1 MIDEVRAKIT
11 PVFDDVQ
18 KAVQAF
24 TAVAQRATDP
34 AGPLEQTLAS
44 AAGIAR
50 KVESGEGL
58 AGRLISDDK
67 LSADLEAT
75 LVSVRE
81 LAAQLERT
89 SKDPRITQILVK
101 TNSILTSLQATTR
114 NLAATT
120 PQITRSVQDTT
131 DAMPA
136 TLLQAQIAARELELL
151 LGQLRH
157 HWLFGGSSAPA
168 QPEPSRARGRGAA
181 VIRQPLSLLS
191 VLALAACG
199 GGGPVDTG
207 PPPDVKLDQANTAG
221 TQALSM
227 DLPSLAVRQYKVA
240 LSRAY
245 ERDDAGAIGDVAYNL
260 ALAQMKA
267 GDSKGAVATVRE
279 ARAELDRRRA
289 AVPPELI
296 LVQAAAAYRSG
307 DLGAQPAPPRKCSTA
322 AAKDPDAVRR
332 AWFIR
337 GLVAADRSD
346 AAGLAQAIAALP
358 PTKQADLEADR
369 QELQGR
375 AALLANDPAGA
386 LSLFEQSASNRQ
398 QALDYRGM
406 ARALSLAGDA
416 ALRSGRAADA
426 ADLFLRAG
434 RSALLQGD
442 TATATASAEARRGP
456 RQADRPDRHRR
467 GGGAA
472 AQSGGRADD
481 QDVSR

>member
-1 MIDEVRAKIT
+1 M
-11 PVFDDVQ
+11 
-18 KAVQAF
+18 
-24 TAVAQRATDP
+24 
-34 AGPLEQTLAS
+34 
-44 AAGIAR
+44 
-50 KVESGEGL
+50 
-58 AGRLISDDK
+58 
-67 LSADLEAT
+67 
-75 LVSVRE
+75 
-81 LAAQLERT
+81 
-89 SKDPRITQILVK
+89 
-101 TNSILTSLQATTR
+101 
-114 NLAATT
+114 
-120 PQITRSVQDTT
+120 
-131 DAMPA
+131 
-136 TLLQAQIAARELELL
+136 
-151 LGQLRH
+151 
-157 HWLFGGSSAPA
+157 
-168 QPEPSRARGRGAA
+168 
-181 VIRQPLSLLS
+181 IRQPLSLLS
-191 VLALAACG
+191 ALALAACG

-207 PPPDVKLDQANTAG
+207 PPPDVKLDQANNAG

-267 GDSKGAVATVRE
+267 GDPKGAVATVRE
-279 ARAELDRRRA
+279 TRAELDRRRA

-296 LVQAAAAYRSG
+296 LVQAAASYRSG
-307 DLGAQPAPPRKCSTA
+307 DLGAAGGA
-322 AAKDPDAVRR
+322 AQEVLDRGAKDPDVVRR

-346 AAGLAQAIAALP
+346 AAGLTQATGALAA

-375 AALLANDPAGA
+375 AALLANDSAGA
-386 LSLFEQSASNRQ
+386 LTLFEQSATNRQ

-442 TATATASAEARRGP
+442 TATAAPLLKRAEDLGKQTGQTGIVEEVTRLRKVA
-456 RQADRPDRHRR
+456 ADRTTKT
-467 GGGAA
+467 
-472 AQSGGRADD
+472 
-481 QDVSR
+481 

>member
-1 MIDEVRAKIT
+1 M
-11 PVFDDVQ
+11 
-18 KAVQAF
+18 
-24 TAVAQRATDP
+24 
-34 AGPLEQTLAS
+34 
-44 AAGIAR
+44 
-50 KVESGEGL
+50 
-58 AGRLISDDK
+58 
-67 LSADLEAT
+67 
-75 LVSVRE
+75 
-81 LAAQLERT
+81 
-89 SKDPRITQILVK
+89 
-101 TNSILTSLQATTR
+101 
-114 NLAATT
+114 
-120 PQITRSVQDTT
+120 
-131 DAMPA
+131 
-136 TLLQAQIAARELELL
+136 
-151 LGQLRH
+151 
-157 HWLFGGSSAPA
+157 
-168 QPEPSRARGRGAA
+168 
-181 VIRQPLSLLS
+181 IRQLLSLLS
-191 VLALAACG
+191 LLALAACG
-199 GGGPVDTG
+199 GGTPADTG
-207 PPPDVKLDQANTAG
+207 PPPDVKLDQANKAG

-267 GDSKGAVATVRE
+267 GDPKGAIATARE
-279 ARAELDRRRA
+279 ARGELVRRRA
-289 AVPPELI
+289 PVPPELI

-307 DLGAQPAPPRKCSTA
+307 DLGGAASAAQEVLESG
-322 AAKDPDAVRR
+322 AKDQDAVRR

-346 AAGLAQAIAALP
+346 SAGLTQAITALSP

-375 AALLANDPAGA
+375 AALLANDSAAA

-442 TATATASAEARRGP
+442 MAMAAPLLKRAEDLGKQTGQTGIVEEVARLRKV
-456 RQADRPDRHRR
+456 
-467 GGGAA
+467 AA
-472 AQSGGRADD
+472 AQPART
-481 QDVSR
+481 

>member
-1 MIDEVRAKIT
+1 M
-11 PVFDDVQ
+11 
-18 KAVQAF
+18 
-24 TAVAQRATDP
+24 
-34 AGPLEQTLAS
+34 
-44 AAGIAR
+44 
-50 KVESGEGL
+50 
-58 AGRLISDDK
+58 
-67 LSADLEAT
+67 
-75 LVSVRE
+75 
-81 LAAQLERT
+81 
-89 SKDPRITQILVK
+89 
-101 TNSILTSLQATTR
+101 
-114 NLAATT
+114 
-120 PQITRSVQDTT
+120 
-131 DAMPA
+131 
-136 TLLQAQIAARELELL
+136 
-151 LGQLRH
+151 
-157 HWLFGGSSAPA
+157 
-168 QPEPSRARGRGAA
+168 SR
-181 VIRQPLSLLS
+181 PLSLLS

-207 PPPDVKLDQANTAG
+207 PPPDVKLDQANKAG

-227 DLPSLAVRQYKVA
+227 DLPSLAVRQYKIA

-267 GDSKGAVATVRE
+267 GDPKGAVATARE

-296 LVQAAAAYRSG
+296 LVQAAASYRTG
-307 DLGAQPAPPRKCSTA
+307 DLGAA
-322 AAKDPDAVRR
+322 AIAAQEVLDRGATDPDVVRR
-332 AWFIR
+332 AWFFR

-346 AAGLAQAIAALP
+346 ATALAQSIAALTALP

-375 AALLANDPAGA
+375 AALLVANDPAGA
-386 LSLFEQSASNRQ
+386 LTLFEQSAANRQ

-442 TATATASAEARRGP
+442 TATAAPLLKRAEDLGKQTGQAGIVEEVTRLRKMA
-456 RQADRPDRHRR
+456 ADRTTK
-467 GGGAA
+467 
-472 AQSGGRADD
+472 S
-481 QDVSR
+481 

>member
-1 MIDEVRAKIT
+1 
-11 PVFDDVQ
+11 
-18 KAVQAF
+18 
-24 TAVAQRATDP
+24 
-34 AGPLEQTLAS
+34 
-44 AAGIAR
+44 
-50 KVESGEGL
+50 
-58 AGRLISDDK
+58 
-67 LSADLEAT
+67 
-75 LVSVRE
+75 
-81 LAAQLERT
+81 
-89 SKDPRITQILVK
+89 
-101 TNSILTSLQATTR
+101 
-114 NLAATT
+114 
-120 PQITRSVQDTT
+120 
-131 DAMPA
+131 
-136 TLLQAQIAARELELL
+136 
-151 LGQLRH
+151 
-157 HWLFGGSSAPA
+157 
-168 QPEPSRARGRGAA
+168 
-181 VIRQPLSLLS
+181 VIRLPLSLLA

-199 GGGPVDTG
+199 GGPVDPG
-207 PPPDVKLDQANTAG
+207 PPPDVKLDQANNAG

-279 ARAELDRRRA
+279 TRAELDRRRA

-296 LVQAAAAYRSG
+296 LVQAAASYRSG
-307 DLGAQPAPPRKCSTA
+307 DLGTA
-322 AAKDPDAVRR
+322 ASAAQDVLDRGAKDPDVVRR

-346 AAGLAQAIAALP
+346 AAGLAQAIAALAA

-375 AALLANDPAGA
+375 AALLANDSAGA

-434 RSALLQGD
+434 RSALLQGE
-442 TATATASAEARRGP
+442 TATAAPLLKRAEDLGKQTGQTGIVEEVTRLRKVA
-456 RQADRPDRHRR
+456 ADRTTK
-467 GGGAA
+467 A
-472 AQSGGRADD
+472 
-481 QDVSR
+481 